1 MIVMSKTCIKSCFY
15 FNTKL
20 TVRKN
25 GVNNMEL
32 KQIGPRIRKE
42 VYDKFAKDCENTRY
56 SQSVIIEKL
65 IINYLKDRGYEF
77 NSDIR
82 D

>member
-1 MIVMSKTCIKSCFY
+1 
-15 FNTKL
+15 
-20 TVRKN
+20 
-25 GVNNMEL
+25 MEL

-42 VYDKFAKDCENTRY
+42 VYDKFAEDCEKTRY

-65 IINYLKDRGYEF
+65 IINYLKDKGYEF

>member
-1 MIVMSKTCIKSCFY
+1 
-15 FNTKL
+15 
-20 TVRKN
+20 
-25 GVNNMEL
+25 MEL

-42 VYDKFAKDCENTRY
+42 VYEKFAKDCENTRY

-65 IINYLKDRGYEF
+65 IINYLKDKGYEF
-77 NSDIR
+77 ASDIR